1 MEEYMDDIFNA
12 TSTTETAALATAAAN
27 ATAATTTTAAV
38 SLAATAA
45 AALNNTCLNQEE
57 WPIDMRF
64 NSGNKLSI
72 IVYR

>member
-1 MEEYMDDIFNA
+1 MEDIFNA
-12 TSTTETAALATAAAN
+12 TSTTETAAFDTAAA
-27 ATAATTTTAAV
+27 TATTATTATTAAV

-45 AALNNTCLNQEE
+45 AALNNTCLNEEE

>member
-1 MEEYMDDIFNA
+1 MEDIFNA
-12 TSTTETAALATAAAN
+12 TSTTETAAFDTAAA
-27 ATAATTTTAAV
+27 TATTATTAAV

-45 AALNNTCLNQEE
+45 AALNNTCLNEEE